1 MQSIFYTLIKVSLP
15 EGGET
20 QCRGRR
26 PIYANLSEN
35 KPMFAKVWY
44 NNMWYIFLY
53 AIQPTVGRKHG

>member
-1 MQSIFYTLIKVSLP
+1 MGASEADSQRILSVYPDRGIPAVRLQ
-15 EGGET
+15 EGNLLGL
-20 QCRGRR
+20 C

-53 AIQPTVGRKHG
+53 AI